1 MVPGAWNPH
10 ERFPDIRQT
19 GAPRPGVQPQASL
32 SRYCLS
38 HEVSK
43 GPTRIMSTASFK
55 SMQAKCGIAI
65 LPLVGIVLALI
76 ATPSLAQNAGSGS
89 EIGSESPAAINAE
102 VALYCESIRE
112 PAQEARVR
120 WQAQAL
126 LEIEERIEERMRE
139 LAALRTDYEE
149 WLARRQEFLR
159 KAEDGVIDIYA
170 RMRPDAAAAQLAS
183 MDNETASA
191 VIAKL
196 NPRQASAI
204 LNEMEPGRA
213 AQLTKTVAG
222 TALTQENAL

>member
-1 MVPGAWNPH
+1 
-10 ERFPDIRQT
+10 
-19 GAPRPGVQPQASL
+19 
-32 SRYCLS
+32 
-38 HEVSK
+38 
-43 GPTRIMSTASFK
+43 MSIASFK
-55 SMQAKCGIAI
+55 PMRANWGSVFLPLAGIAF
-65 LPLVGIVLALI
+65 ALL
-76 ATPSLAQNAGSGS
+76 ATPSLAQSLENRPVAGA
-89 EIGSESPAAINAE
+89 PADAE
-102 VALYCESIRE
+102 VELYCESIRV

-126 LEIEERIEERMRE
+126 LDIEDRIEERMRE
-139 LAALRTDYEE
+139 LAALRGEYEQ
-149 WLARRQEFLR
+149 WLARREEFLR
-159 KAEDGVIDIYA
+159 KAEDGVIEIYA

>member
-1 MVPGAWNPH
+1 MNITWIKAMTAYRAMAFLGLSSLAVVGFASPLLAQEGAAG
-10 ERFPDIRQT
+10 
-19 GAPRPGVQPQASL
+19 GASVDQ
-32 SRYCLS
+32 
-38 HEVSK
+38 
-43 GPTRIMSTASFK
+43 
-55 SMQAKCGIAI
+55 
-65 LPLVGIVLALI
+65 I
-76 ATPSLAQNAGSGS
+76 ATNPRIATN
-89 EIGSESPAAINAE
+89 PE
-102 VALYCESIRE
+102 VALYCENIRE
-112 PAQEARVR
+112 PAHEVRIR

-126 LEIEERIEERMRE
+126 LEIEKRIEVRMRE
-139 LAALRTDYEE
+139 LAALRDEYED

-191 VIAKL
+191 VIARL

-222 TALTQENAL
+222 TALSKEKAL

>member
-1 MVPGAWNPH
+1 
-10 ERFPDIRQT
+10 
-19 GAPRPGVQPQASL
+19 
-32 SRYCLS
+32 
-38 HEVSK
+38 
-43 GPTRIMSTASFK
+43 MSTASFK
-55 SMQAKCGIAI
+55 PMRANRGSVFLPLAGIAF
-65 LPLVGIVLALI
+65 ALL
-76 ATPSLAQNAGSGS
+76 ATPSLAQDLEGGPEAG
-89 EIGSESPAAINAE
+89 PAMNPE
-102 VALYCESIRE
+102 VRLYCESIRE

-126 LEIEERIEERMRE
+126 LDIEERIEGRMRE
-139 LAALRTDYEE
+139 LAALRTEYEE
-149 WLARRQEFLR
+149 WLARREEFLR